1 MSQIKQILQTEND
14 RSDDNRNVIHL
25 YQEGTFYRA
34 YNWSAWLCHRYIN
47 QFKVTHR
54 HFNSIE
60 KSVLFV
66 GFPVT
71 SIGKLPHQRKARRLD
86 RPSS

>member
-34 YNWSAWLCHRYIN
+34 YNWSAWLLLLW
-47 QFKVTHR
+47 
-54 HFNSIE
+54 
-60 KSVLFV
+60 LF
-66 GFPVT
+66 
-71 SIGKLPHQRKARRLD
+71 
-86 RPSS
+86 